1 MGRKLLYI
9 GSFRPI
15 DLEDARHGHGP
26 PGSQLR
32 GFTAVTASPIDAYL
46 ARLHQDWLPD
56 RSGAVADYIPPLALA
71 DPDHFGIAVTT
82 TEGHSYEVGDSRE
95 RFTIQSMSKP
105 FTYGLALRD
114 RGFDAVDEKVGV
126 EPSGE
131 AFNSISLA
139 PESGRPLNP
148 MINAGAITSTS
159 LVAGGSA
166 AEREARVVDFYGRF
180 AGRPLEVD
188 TEVYESERAT
198 GHRNRAIGHMLR
210 AFGVLEDDP
219 EAALDLYFRQ
229 CSVSVDCRDLS
240 LMAGTLANG
249 GVNPL
254 TGDRVLSRDHVD
266 RVLSVMTTCGMYDSA
281 GEWVVDVGMPA
292 KSGVGGGVL
301 AVLPGQLGIAV
312 FSPPLDR
319 HGNSVR
325 GVQVC
330 RQISTDLNLNLLH
343 VARSSRSAV
352 RRSYTVAEVPS
363 RRRRPEAESAAL
375 AAAGS
380 RGVIQILHGDLVF
393 AAMESIVR
401 GVVERAAAVD
411 VEVLDLTEVTE
422 IDLGAG
428 GLLVGLAE
436 AMAAEGRALAIV
448 VPADEG
454 LLDNLGAER
463 LESFPDLDRATE
475 WCEERLLATHGPAPA
490 PPPRIALAEHR
501 LARGLD
507 PAQLEAL
514 AEVLVPRR
522 FEAGERLFAVGD
534 PADAAF
540 LLLDGEV
547 TLELEIAGTRRRLA
561 TLTPGFSF
569 GEFAFADASA
579 RPVTVRAETAGECL
593 VLSLD
598 AFERLGDHNP
608 TLQAALLRNLLAGYY
623 EIIART
629 TREVGSLLGGR

>member
-1 MGRKLLYI
+1 M
-9 GSFRPI
+9 
-15 DLEDARHGHGP
+15 
-26 PGSQLR
+26 
-32 GFTAVTASPIDAYL
+32 TASPIDAYL

-71 DPDHFGIAVTT
+71 DPDAFGIAVTT
-82 TEGHSYEVGDSRE
+82 TEGHSYEVGDSRVG
-95 RFTIQSMSKP
+95 FTIQSMSKP
-105 FTYGLALRD
+105 FTYGLAIAD
-114 RGFDAVDEKVGV
+114 RGFEAVDAKVGV

-159 LVAGGSA
+159 LVAGGST
-166 AEREARVVDFYGRF
+166 AEREGRVVDFYGRF
-180 AGRPLEVD
+180 AGRSLEVD
-188 TEVYESERAT
+188 MEVYESERDT

-210 AFGVLEDDP
+210 AFGVLEEDP
-219 EAALDLYFRQ
+219 NKALDLYFRQ
-229 CSVSVDCRDLS
+229 CSVSVDCHDLS
-240 LMAGTLANG
+240 LMAATLANG
-249 GVNPL
+249 GVNPRS
-254 TGDRVLSRDHVD
+254 GERVMARDLVD

-325 GVQVC
+325 GVEVC

-352 RRSYTVAEVPS
+352 RRTYTVAEVPS
-363 RRRRPEAESAAL
+363 RRRRREAQSTAL
-375 AAAGS
+375 AEAGS
-380 RGVIQILHGDLVF
+380 RCVVQILHGDLVF

-401 GVVERAAAVD
+401 GIVERAAGID
-411 VEVLDLTEVTE
+411 LEVLDLTEVTE
-422 IDLGAG
+422 LDLGAG
-428 GLLVGLAE
+428 RLLVGLAGS
-436 AMAAEGRALAIV
+436 MAAEGRALAIV
-448 VPADEG
+448 VPSQGDLLVG
-454 LLDNLGAER
+454 LDTRR
-463 LESFPDLDRATE
+463 LEVFPDLDRATE
-475 WCEERLLATHGPAPA
+475 WCEERLLADHGPP
-490 PPPRIALAEHR
+490 PESPPRLSLAEHR

-507 PAQLEAL
+507 PTQLAAL
-514 AEVLVPRR
+514 EDSLVPLR
-522 FEAGERLFAVGD
+522 FEEGERIFTVGD

-540 LLLDGEV
+540 LLLEGEV
-547 TLELEIAGTRRRLA
+547 TLDLEVGGTRRRLS

-569 GEFAFADASA
+569 GEFAFVDSAA
-579 RPVTVRAETAGECL
+579 RPVSVRAETAGECL

-598 AFERLGDHNP
+598 AFERIGNRTP
-608 TLQAALLRNLLAGYY
+608 ALQAALLRNLLAGYY
-623 EIIART
+623 EIIGRT

>member
-1 MGRKLLYI
+1 M
-9 GSFRPI
+9 
-15 DLEDARHGHGP
+15 
-26 PGSQLR
+26 
-32 GFTAVTASPIDAYL
+32 TASPIDAYL

-71 DPDHFGIAVTT
+71 DPDSFGIAMTT

-105 FTYGLALRD
+105 FTYGLALAD
-114 RGFDAVDEKVGV
+114 RGFEAVDAKVGV

-148 MINAGAITSTS
+148 MINAGAITSAS
-159 LVAGGSA
+159 LVAGDSA
-166 AEREARVVDFYGRF
+166 AERERRVVDFYGRF
-180 AGRPLEVD
+180 AGRSLEVD
-188 TEVYESERAT
+188 MEIYESERDT

-210 AFGVLEDDP
+210 AFGVLEEDP
-219 EAALDLYFRQ
+219 DEALDLYFRQ
-229 CSVSVDCRDLS
+229 CSVGVDCRDLS
-240 LMAGTLANG
+240 LMAATLANG

-254 TGDRVLSRDHVD
+254 TGERVLARDHVD

-312 FSPPLDR
+312 FSPPLDQ

-325 GVQVC
+325 GVEVC
-330 RQISTDLNLNLLH
+330 RQISTDLNLNLLP

-352 RRSYTVAEVPS
+352 RRTYSVAEVPS
-363 RRRRPEAESAAL
+363 RRRRPEAQSAVL
-375 AAAGS
+375 AGAGS
-380 RGVIQILHGDLVF
+380 RCVVQILHGDLVF
-393 AAMESIVR
+393 AAMESVAR
-401 GVVERAAAVD
+401 GVVERAAGVD
-411 VEVLDLTEVTE
+411 IEVLDLTEVTE
-422 IDLGAG
+422 LDLGAG
-428 GLLVGLAE
+428 HLLVGLA
-436 AMAAEGRALAIV
+436 ASMAAEGRALAIV
-448 VPADEG
+448 VPAAADLLDGLPTEG
-454 LLDNLGAER
+454 LEI
-463 LESFPDLDRATE
+463 FPDLDRATE
-475 WCEERLLATHGPAPA
+475 WCEERLLATHGPEHAPQ
-490 PPPRIALAEHR
+490 PRIGLAEHR

-507 PAQLEAL
+507 PAQLAALEA
-514 AEVLVPRR
+514 ALVPLR
-522 FEAGERLFAVGD
+522 FEEGERIFAVGD

-540 LLLDGEV
+540 LLLEGEV
-547 TLELEIAGTRRRLA
+547 TLELEIAGTRRRLS

-579 RPVTVRAETAGECL
+579 RPVSVRAETAGECL
-593 VLSLD
+593 VFSLD
-598 AFERLGDHNP
+598 AFERMGEENP
-608 TLQAALLRNLLAGYY
+608 ALQAALLRNLLTGYY
-623 EIIART
+623 EIIGRT

>member
-1 MGRKLLYI
+1 M
-9 GSFRPI
+9 
-15 DLEDARHGHGP
+15 
-26 PGSQLR
+26 
-32 GFTAVTASPIDAYL
+32 TASPIDAYL
-46 ARLHQDWLPD
+46 ARLHEQWLPD

-71 DPDHFGIAVTT
+71 DPDSFGIAVTT

-105 FTYGLALRD
+105 FTYGLALAD
-114 RGFDAVDEKVGV
+114 RGFEAVDGKVGV

-139 PESGRPLNP
+139 PENGRPLNP

-159 LVAGGSA
+159 MVAGASA
-166 AEREARVVDFYGRF
+166 AEREGRVVDFYGRF

-188 TEVYESERAT
+188 TDVYESERDT

-210 AFGVLEDDP
+210 AFGVLECDP
-219 EAALDLYFRQ
+219 DEALDLYFRQ

-254 TGDRVLSRDHVD
+254 TGDRVLARDLVD

-325 GVQVC
+325 GVEVC

-352 RRSYTVAEVPS
+352 RHTYTVAEVPS
-363 RRRRPEAESAAL
+363 RRRRPEAQSTAL

-380 RGVIQILHGDLVF
+380 RCVVQILHGDLVF
-393 AAMESIVR
+393 AAMESVVR
-401 GVVERAAAVD
+401 GIVGRAAGID
-411 VEVLDLTEVTE
+411 IEVLDLTEVTE
-422 IDLGAG
+422 LDLGARR
-428 GLLVGLAE
+428 LLVGLAE
-436 AMAAEGRALAIV
+436 SMSADGRALAIV
-448 VPADEG
+448 APAGGGLLEG
-454 LLDNLGAER
+454 LDTER
-463 LESFPDLDRATE
+463 LEVFPDLDRATE
-475 WCEERLLATHGPAPA
+475 WCEERLLADHGQAPA
-490 PPPRIALAEHR
+490 PPPRVTLAEHR
-501 LARGLD
+501 LTRGLD
-507 PAQLEAL
+507 ASQLAALEEAL
-514 AEVLVPRR
+514 VPLR
-522 FEAGERLFAVGD
+522 FEEDERIFTAGD

-540 LLLDGEV
+540 LLLEGEV
-547 TLELEIAGTRRRLA
+547 TLELEVDGSRRRLS

-569 GEFAFADASA
+569 GEFAFVDSAA
-579 RPVTVRAETAGECL
+579 RPVSVRAETAGECL
-593 VLSLD
+593 VLGLD
-598 AFERLGDHNP
+598 AFERIGEQAP
-608 TLQAALLRNLLAGYY
+608 ALQAALLLNLLAGYY
-623 EIIART
+623 EIIGRT

>member
-1 MGRKLLYI
+1 M
-9 GSFRPI
+9 
-15 DLEDARHGHGP
+15 
-26 PGSQLR
+26 
-32 GFTAVTASPIDAYL
+32 TTSPIDAYL
-46 ARLHQDWLPD
+46 ARLHQDWLAD

-71 DPDHFGIAVTT
+71 DPDSFGIAITT
-82 TEGHSYEVGDSRE
+82 TEGHSYEVGDSRA

-105 FTYGLALRD
+105 FTYGLALAD
-114 RGFDAVDEKVGV
+114 RGFERVDEKVGV

-139 PESGRPLNP
+139 PENGRPLNP

-159 LVAGGSA
+159 LVAGDSA
-166 AEREARVVDFYGRF
+166 AERERRIVDFYGRF

-188 TEVYESERAT
+188 TDVYSSERDT

-210 AFGVLEDDP
+210 AFGVLEADP
-219 EAALDLYFRQ
+219 DKALDLYFRQ

-240 LMAGTLANG
+240 LMAATLANG

-254 TGDRVLSRDHVD
+254 SGDRVLARDHVD

-325 GVQVC
+325 GVEVC

-352 RRSYTVAEVPS
+352 RRTYTVAEVPS
-363 RRRRPEAESAAL
+363 RRRRSEAQSAAL

-380 RGVIQILHGDLVF
+380 RCVVQILHGDLVF

-401 GVVERAAAVD
+401 GIVERAAETDAW
-411 VEVLDLTEVTE
+411 VLDLTEVTE
-422 IDLGAG
+422 IDLGAAR
-428 GLLVGLAE
+428 LLAGLAE
-436 AMAAEGRALAIV
+436 AMAADGRVLAAV
-448 VPADEG
+448 VPPAAD
-454 LLDNLGAER
+454 LLDGLRAER
-463 LESFPDLDRATE
+463 LEVFPDLDRATE
-475 WCEERLLATHGPAPA
+475 WCEERLLAAHEAELT
-490 PPPRIALAEHR
+490 PPRRVELADHRLTRDLSAAQLATLAE
-501 LARGLD
+501 A
-507 PAQLEAL
+507 
-514 AEVLVPRR
+514 LVPLR
-522 FEAGERLFAVGD
+522 FEAGETIFAVGD
-534 PADAAF
+534 PADAGY
-540 LLLDGEV
+540 LLLEGEV
-547 TLELEIAGTRRRLA
+547 TLELGIDGTTRRLS

-569 GEFAFADASA
+569 GEFAFADATA
-579 RPVTVRAETAGECL
+579 RPVSVRAETAGECL
-593 VLSLD
+593 ALGLD
-598 AFERLGDHNP
+598 AFERLGETDP
-608 TLQAALLRNLLAGYY
+608 VLQAALLRNLLAGYY
-623 EIIART
+623 EIIGRI
-629 TREVGSLLGGR
+629 TREVGSLLAGR

>member
-1 MGRKLLYI
+1 M
-9 GSFRPI
+9 
-15 DLEDARHGHGP
+15 
-26 PGSQLR
+26 
-32 GFTAVTASPIDAYL
+32 TASPIDAYL
-46 ARLHQDWLPD
+46 TRLHQDWLPD

-71 DPDHFGIAVTT
+71 DPNSFGIAITT

-105 FTYGLALRD
+105 FTYGLALQD
-114 RGFDAVDEKVGV
+114 QGFEGVDAKVGV

-148 MINAGAITSTS
+148 MINAGAITSAS
-159 LVAGGSA
+159 LVAGASA
-166 AEREARVVDFYGRF
+166 AERERRVVDFYGSF
-180 AGRPLEVD
+180 AGRSLEVD
-188 TEVYESERAT
+188 TEVYESERDT

-210 AFGVLEDDP
+210 AVGVLENDP
-219 EAALDLYFRQ
+219 EQALDLYFRQ
-229 CSVSVDCRDLS
+229 CSVSVDCHDLS
-240 LMAGTLANG
+240 LMAATLANG
-249 GVNPL
+249 GVNPRSGERIL
-254 TGDRVLSRDHVD
+254 ARDHVD

-325 GVQVC
+325 GVEVC
-330 RQISTDLNLNLLH
+330 RQISTDLDLNLLH

-352 RRSYTVAEVPS
+352 RRTYTVAEVPS
-363 RRRRPEAESAAL
+363 RRRRPEAESATL

-380 RGVIQILHGDLVF
+380 RCVVQILHGDLVF
-393 AAMESIVR
+393 AATESVVR
-401 GVVERAAAVD
+401 GIVERAAGID
-411 VEVLDLTEVTE
+411 IEVLDLTEVTE
-422 IDLGAG
+422 LDLGAG
-428 GLLVGLAE
+428 RLLVGLAE
-436 AMAAEGRALAIV
+436 SMAAEGRVLAIV
-448 VPADEG
+448 VPATGDLFKG
-454 LLDNLGAER
+454 LGTGR
-463 LESFPDLDRATE
+463 LEVFPDLDRATE
-475 WCEERLLATHGPAPA
+475 WCEERLLAAHGPGSASE
-490 PPPRIALAEHR
+490 PRVGLAEHR
-501 LARGLD
+501 LTRGLD
-507 PAQLEAL
+507 PAQLAVLEEA
-514 AEVLVPRR
+514 VVPLR
-522 FEAGERLFAVGD
+522 FDDGERIFAVGD

-540 LLLDGEV
+540 LLLEGEV
-547 TLELEIAGTRRRLA
+547 TLELEIAGTRRRLS

-579 RPVTVRAETAGECL
+579 RPVSVRAETAGECL

-598 AFERLGDHNP
+598 AFEKIGEETP
-608 TLQAALLRNLLAGYY
+608 ALQAALLRNLLAGYY
-623 EIIART
+623 EIIGRT

>member
-1 MGRKLLYI
+1 M
-9 GSFRPI
+9 
-15 DLEDARHGHGP
+15 
-26 PGSQLR
+26 
-32 GFTAVTASPIDAYL
+32 TTSPIDAYL

-56 RSGAVADYIPPLALA
+56 PSGAVADYIPPLALA
-71 DPDHFGIAVTT
+71 DPDSFAIAVTT
-82 TEGHSYEVGDSRE
+82 TEGHSYEVGDSRS
-95 RFTIQSMSKP
+95 RFTIQSISKP
-105 FTYGLALRD
+105 FTYGLALQD
-114 RGFDAVDEKVGV
+114 RGFDAVDAKVGV

-166 AEREARVVDFYGRF
+166 AERERRVVDFYGRF
-180 AGRPLEVD
+180 AGRSLAVD
-188 TEVYESERAT
+188 AEVYESERDT

-219 EAALDLYFRQ
+219 DTALDLYFRQ
-229 CSVSVDCRDLS
+229 CSVSVSCRDLS
-240 LMAGTLANG
+240 LMAATLANG

-254 TGDRVLSRDHVD
+254 SGERVLAREYVD

-325 GVQVC
+325 GVEVC

-352 RRSYTVAEVPS
+352 RRAYTVAAVPS
-363 RRRRPEAESAAL
+363 RRRRPEAQSAAL
-375 AAAGS
+375 AEVGS
-380 RGVIQILHGDLVF
+380 RCVIQILHGDLVF
-393 AAMESIVR
+393 AAMESVVR
-401 GVVERAAAVD
+401 GIVERSAGID
-411 VEVLDLTEVTE
+411 LEVLDLTEVTE
-422 IDLGAG
+422 LDLGAG
-428 GLLVGLAE
+428 RLLVGLAE
-436 AMAAEGRALAIV
+436 SMAAEGRTLVIV
-448 VPADEG
+448 APSQGDLVDD
-454 LLDNLGAER
+454 LNTER
-463 LESFPDLDRATE
+463 LEIFPDLDRATE
-475 WCEERLLATHGPAPA
+475 WCEERLLAAHGFEPA
-490 PPPRIALAEHR
+490 PPPPVSLAEHR

-507 PAQLEAL
+507 ASQLATLE
-514 AEVLVPRR
+514 EVLVPLR
-522 FEAGERLFAVGD
+522 FEKGERIFAVGD
-534 PADAAF
+534 PADAGF
-540 LLLDGEV
+540 LLLEGEV
-547 TLELEIAGTRRRLA
+547 TLEIEVDNARRRLS

-579 RPVTVRAETAGECL
+579 RPVSVRAETHGECL
-593 VLSLD
+593 VLTLE
-598 AFERLGDHNP
+598 AFEQIGKREP
-608 TLQAALLRNLLAGYY
+608 ALQAALLRNLLSGYY
-623 EIIART
+623 EIIGRT

>member
-1 MGRKLLYI
+1 M
-9 GSFRPI
+9 
-15 DLEDARHGHGP
+15 
-26 PGSQLR
+26 
-32 GFTAVTASPIDAYL
+32 TASPIDAYL
-46 ARLHQDWLPD
+46 ARLHEQWLPD

-71 DPDHFGIAVTT
+71 DPDSFGIAVTT

-105 FTYGLALRD
+105 FTYGLALAD
-114 RGFDAVDEKVGV
+114 RGFEAVDGKVGV

-139 PESGRPLNP
+139 PENGRPLNP

-159 LVAGGSA
+159 MVAGASA
-166 AEREARVVDFYGRF
+166 AEREGRVVDFYGRF

-188 TEVYESERAT
+188 TDVYESERDT

-210 AFGVLEDDP
+210 AFGVLECDP
-219 EAALDLYFRQ
+219 DEALDLYFRQ

-254 TGDRVLSRDHVD
+254 TGDRVLARDLVD

-312 FSPPLDR
+312 FSPPLDP

-325 GVQVC
+325 GVEVC

-352 RRSYTVAEVPS
+352 RRTYTVAEVPS
-363 RRRRPEAESAAL
+363 RRRRPEAQSAAL

-380 RGVIQILHGDLVF
+380 RCVVQILHGDLVF
-393 AAMESIVR
+393 AAMESVVR
-401 GVVERAAAVD
+401 GIVERAAGID
-411 VEVLDLTEVTE
+411 IEVLDLTEVTE
-422 IDLGAG
+422 LDLGAG
-428 GLLVGLAE
+428 RLLVGLAQS
-436 AMAAEGRALAIV
+436 MAAEGRALAIV
-448 VPADEG
+448 VPPHAELLGG
-454 LLDNLGAER
+454 LSTER
-463 LESFPDLDRATE
+463 LEVFPDLDRATE
-475 WCEERLLATHGPAPA
+475 WCEERLLAAHGPVPA
-490 PPPRIALAEHR
+490 ASSRVTLAEHR
-501 LARGLD
+501 LTRGLTPD
-507 PAQLEAL
+507 QLAALEA
-514 AEVLVPRR
+514 AVVPRR
-522 FEAGERLFAVGD
+522 FERGERLFAVGD

-540 LLLDGEV
+540 LLLEGEV
-547 TLELEIAGTRRRLA
+547 TLEVEIDDTRRRLS

-579 RPVTVRAETAGECL
+579 RPVNVSAETDGECV
-593 VLSLD
+593 VLTLD
-598 AFERLGDHNP
+598 AFESIGVHTP
-608 TLQAALLRNLLAGYY
+608 ALQAALLRNLLSGYY
-623 EIIART
+623 EIIGRT